1 MACKLDHHPNRDQLD
16 DMLVR
21 GVPFSTIRA
30 TFGATNGT
38 ISRHKNV
45 CLRELLGEALVKGR
59 GERAERGS
67 VLLDRVEEV
76 ITEAK
81 AILVDAKAA
90 KSFGPATQALNSIT
104 RALELCARLSG
115 ELQPGNAGGIHLTKI
130 TNVNVT
136 NNYGDDADFAA
147 MVGEATKGFS
157 VAELMRLKAIAEND
171 SVQLACNAT
180 SERLIP
186 QH

>member
-21 GVPFSTIRA
+21 GVPFSAIRA
-30 TFGATNGT
+30 SFGATNGT

-45 CLRELLGEALVKGR
+45 CLRELLGEAMVKGR

-67 VLLDRVEEV
+67 VLLDRIEEV
-76 ITEAK
+76 ISEAK
-81 AILVDAKAA
+81 SILVDAKAA

-115 ELQPGNAGGIHLTKI
+115 ELQPGNAGGIHLTQIK
-130 TNVNVT
+130 VT
-136 NNYGDDADFAA
+136 NINTGNDDRELAEL
-147 MVGEATKGFS
+147 VSEATAGFNEA
-157 VAELMRLKAIAEND
+157 VIERFK
-171 SVQLACNAT
+171 QLAGCSDVAPLAV
-180 SERLIP
+180 SHSIQRIES
-186 QH
+186 